1 MIKINIKRS
10 SENSQKYQKSCNLIN
25 QLTPIKGTVNNIE
38 VYELF
43 LAVTPVT
50 GLAASFGLVP
60 TKSEFKKCDSIFFE
74 KSESSG
80 VPVTQ
85 PAGCG
90 GKNLELK
97 EIRKSASILV
107 SDFLI
112 L

>member
-1 MIKINIKRS
+1 M
-10 SENSQKYQKSCNLIN
+10 
-25 QLTPIKGTVNNIE
+25 NNIR
-38 VYELF
+38 VNELL

-50 GLAASFGLVP
+50 GLAASLPDCIRQTGFGLVP

-90 GKNLELK
+90 GKRFELK
-97 EIRKSASILV
+97 R
-107 SDFLI
+107 D
-112 L
+112 